1 MPLSTERTTDA
12 ATDNRHPLNDFW
24 GDLADINDYSK
35 LRISDTSKFNTFI
48 KFDFASI
55 DVIASKE
62 PYNFPVT
69 SVEILELNMP
79 NSPWEAFKASLRN
92 CGFIGDLNGL
102 IGKRLRM
109 QYTDAILSQR
119 KPNPEAAGKFI
130 YSNEPGSCWQVVEI
144 EGVENTS
151 NRLLDATVAL
161 ANGVND
167 STFKTVFMS
176 DNSIRTMTGY
186 AEMLVSVANNQAL
199 DMLVNSGKLTK
210 GVDGLYSKVA

>member
-1 MPLSTERTTDA
+1 MPLGTERTTDA
-12 ATDNRHPLNDFW
+12 ATDNRHPLSDFW
-24 GDLADINDYSK
+24 GDLADISDYSK
-35 LRISDTSKFNTFI
+35 PRAGDASKFNTFI
-48 KFDFASI
+48 KFDFAGI

-79 NSPWEAFKASLRN
+79 NSPWEVFKASLRN
-92 CGFIGDLNGL
+92 CGFTGDLNGL

-109 QYTDAILSQR
+109 KYTDAILSQR

-151 NRLLDATVAL
+151 SRLLDATIAL
-161 ANGVND
+161 ADGVND
-167 STFKTVFMS
+167 STFKTAFMS
-176 DNSIRTMTGY
+176 DGSIRTMTGY
-186 AEMLVSVANNQAL
+186 AEMLVGVSQNQTL
-199 DMLVNSGKLTK
+199 PMLIAAGKLT
-210 GVDGLYSKVA
+210 VDGSGIYHKVG